1 MHDTAV
7 ATPPTAG
14 TPTQTNPFVE
24 AWRQNPTFVKVL
36 GMCPTLAVT
45 NSVSNALAMGLCT
58 TFVLVVSNALI
69 SSVRRVIPK
78 QIRIAAYIAIIATAV
93 TVVDYLLKA
102 ISISVYKA
110 LGAFV
115 ALIVVN
121 CIILERAE
129 SFAGKN
135 TTGRSVLDGLGS
147 GLGFSVGLLCLGSVR
162 EVLGAGTFLG
172 FSLFGPNFE
181 PWVLFLLPPGGFIT
195 LAFWLMVI
203 TAWKL
208 RKQRQAER
216 VQS

>member
-1 MHDTAV
+1 MSEAAVLPNKTAD
-7 ATPPTAG
+7 
-14 TPTQTNPFVE
+14 NPLVD
-24 AWRQNPTFVKVL
+24 AWRQNPTFVKIL

-45 NSVSNALAMGLCT
+45 NSVSNALAMGLAT

-69 SSVRRVIPK
+69 SMVRKLIPK

-93 TVVDYLLKA
+93 TLVDYLMKA

-135 TTGRSVLDGLGS
+135 SVGRSILDGLGS

-162 EVLGAGTFLG
+162 EILGAGSFLG
-172 FSLFGPNFE
+172 YPLFGKNFE
-181 PWVLFLLPPGGFIT
+181 PWVLFLLPAGGFIT
-195 LAFWLMVI
+195 LAFWLMVFA
-203 TAWKL
+203 AWRQ
-208 RKQRQAER
+208 RKA
-216 VQS
+216 

>member
-1 MHDTAV
+1 MSDTAV
-7 ATPPTAG
+7 LPNKTAV
-14 TPTQTNPFVE
+14 PADSPFLD
-24 AWRQNPTFVKVL
+24 AWRQNPTFVKIL

-45 NSVSNALAMGLCT
+45 NSVSNALAMGLAT

-69 SSVRRVIPK
+69 SMVRSLIPK

-93 TVVDYLLKA
+93 TMVDYLMKA
-102 ISISVYKA
+102 ISISIYKA

-135 TTGRSVLDGLGS
+135 SVGRSILDGLGS

-162 EVLGAGTFLG
+162 EVLGAGSFLG
-172 FSLFGPNFE
+172 YPLFGKNFE
-181 PWVLFLLPPGGFIT
+181 PWVLFLLPAGGFIT
-195 LAFWLMVI
+195 LAFWLMVFA
-203 TAWKL
+203 AWRQ
-208 RKQRQAER
+208 RKA
-216 VQS
+216 